1 MQVEAA
7 AILTAEPEA
16 AATLETLEE
25 IYQRVFRQLRP
36 RTPLPAIRI
45 EFRRYANA
53 NAQIRLESG
62 TLRLRLAD
70 TLESAPA
77 SVMEAL
83 AEILLAKLFRRP
95 VPAESNDRYRRY
107 LNRRDIRR
115 SLDLVRQIRGRKRV
129 EGPHGMRYDL
139 NQIFEELNFRYFN
152 GLMARPILGWSPYAS
167 RTCWATTIRPTTPSS
182 SAVFSTAATRPN
194 WPSNTCSFTRCCIYA
209 IPPSTRA
216 RAAACTRATSKMRN
230 GNLKASRKRKSC
242 SRIFKQPS
250 AEPCAALNPRASP
263 R

>member
-1 MQVEAA
+1 MGLEVRPLKLCYIREEMQVEAA
-7 AILTAEPEA
+7 GILTAEPEA
-16 AATLETLEE
+16 VATLETLEE

-36 RTPLPAIRI
+36 RTALPAIRI

-83 AEILLAKLFRRP
+83 AEILLSKLFRRP
-95 VPAESNDRYRRY
+95 VPPESNDRYRRY

-129 EGPHGMRYDL
+129 DGPCGIRYDL
-139 NQIFEELNFRYFN
+139 NQLFEELNFRYFN
-152 GLMARPILGWSPYAS
+152 
-167 RTCWATTIRPTTPSS
+167 
-182 SAVFSTAATRPN
+182 
-194 WPSNTCSFTRCCIYA
+194 
-209 IPPSTRA
+209 
-216 RAAACTRATSKMRN
+216 
-230 GNLKASRKRKSC
+230 
-242 SRIFKQPS
+242 
-250 AEPCAALNPRASP
+250 
-263 R
+263 

>member
-1 MQVEAA
+1 MNLGCGPLKLCYIREEMQVEAA

-16 AATLETLEE
+16 ASSLETLEE

-36 RTPLPAIRI
+36 RTPLPTIRI

-62 TLRLRLAD
+62 SLRLRLAD

-83 AEILLAKLFRRP
+83 AQILLAKLFRRP

-115 SLDLVRQIRGRKRV
+115 NLDLVRQIRGRKRLK
-129 EGPHGMRYDL
+129 GPAGNHYNLEEM
-139 NQIFEELNFRYFN
+139 FEELNF
-152 GLMARPILGWSPYAS
+152 
-167 RTCWATTIRPTTPSS
+167 
-182 SAVFSTAATRPN
+182 
-194 WPSNTCSFTRCCIYA
+194 
-209 IPPSTRA
+209 
-216 RAAACTRATSKMRN
+216 
-230 GNLKASRKRKSC
+230 
-242 SRIFKQPS
+242 
-250 AEPCAALNPRASP
+250 
-263 R
+263 